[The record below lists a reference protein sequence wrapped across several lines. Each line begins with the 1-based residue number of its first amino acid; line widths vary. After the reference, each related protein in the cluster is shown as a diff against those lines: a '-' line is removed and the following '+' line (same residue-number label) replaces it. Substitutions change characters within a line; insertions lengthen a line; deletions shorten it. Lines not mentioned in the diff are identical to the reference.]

1 VKSEKILTTEPM
13 PDAGGMDYGMWLQL
27 VGRDPVTGW
36 RWAKAGVVQ
45 TENVFGRPFITSDEI
60 KRFWA
65 RVKLGEFAR
74 EAKVPRKTA
83 KTAN

>member
-1 VKSEKILTTEPM
+1 VSDDVKKSKLT
-13 PDAGGMDYGMWLQL
+13 PDAGGMSYDHWLEL
-27 VGRDPVTGW
+27 IGREPVTGW

-60 KRFWA
+60 KRFWV
-65 RVKLGEFAR
+65 RVKAGEFAR
-74 EAKVPRKTA
+74 EAKVPRKTL

>member
-1 VKSEKILTTEPM
+1 MIPGANSRPPHGI
-13 PDAGGMDYGMWLQL
+13 AQHGYGMWLQL